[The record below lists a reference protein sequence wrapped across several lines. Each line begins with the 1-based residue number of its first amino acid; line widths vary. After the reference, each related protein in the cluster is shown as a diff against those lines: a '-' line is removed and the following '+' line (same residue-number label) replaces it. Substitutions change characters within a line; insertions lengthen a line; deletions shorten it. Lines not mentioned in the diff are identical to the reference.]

1 MKRGREVWT
10 ADGGAREQALTGA
23 APSGAGRLA
32 PGAPHVNQ
40 QAEGGTGVPKER
52 VTDIV
57 ERLALPIAAEVGVE
71 LVDVEYK
78 KEGANWYLRVFID
91 KEGGVDIDDCTR
103 VSERLSERLDEV
115 DPIPSSYFLEVSS
128 PGAER
133 PLKKPSD
140 FERAVGQFVH
150 ISLYEPWQGQKVFE
164 GELTEYDGESLTLSY
179 AIKGVR
185 KTARIPVEKIAAARL
200 AVQL

>member
-1 MKRGREVWT
+1 M
-10 ADGGAREQALTGA
+10 
-23 APSGAGRLA
+23 
-32 PGAPHVNQ
+32 
-40 QAEGGTGVPKER
+40 PKER